1 MKKYLIMLSLFLFS
15 SLSSANDELPKYF
28 HIKNVNE
35 KTALSLSIIDYD
47 LPGLMQFIDVKDKN
61 KCRYLGEF
69 TKQGYIH
76 ISKKVCSYEGVDKIS
91 DVDLFAFEKTLPRS
105 PSEYRFDAGSEFF
118 IVKPE
123 NIIPRKP
130 NFFEKVL
137 NNGK

>member
-1 MKKYLIMLSLFLFS
+1 MKKYLIILSLFLFS
-15 SLSSANDELPKYF
+15 SLCSANDDLPKYF
-28 HIKNVNE
+28 HVKNLNE
-35 KTALSLSIIDYD
+35 KIALSLSIIDYE
-47 LPGLMQFIDVKDKN
+47 LPGPMQFIDIKDKN

-69 TKQGYIH
+69 TK
-76 ISKKVCSYEGVDKIS
+76 KVCSYEGIDKIS

-105 PSEYRFDAGSEFF
+105 PSEYRFNAGSEFF

-137 NNGK
+137 DNGK